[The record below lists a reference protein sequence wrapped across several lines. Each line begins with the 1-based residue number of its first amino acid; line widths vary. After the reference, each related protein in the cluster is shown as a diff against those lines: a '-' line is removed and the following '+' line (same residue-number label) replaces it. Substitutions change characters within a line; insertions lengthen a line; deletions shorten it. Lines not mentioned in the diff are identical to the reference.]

1 MSDSFGAYGKI
12 PALGDFLRVGL
23 SASFVKV
30 WDDWMQRSL
39 LAAQEALGSGWQD
52 AYFSAPIWRFTLQPH
67 HTGVA
72 AMSGIVMASVDRVG
86 RQYPLTLIAQHPPG
100 ATAQRHFAN
109 RAVFERLE
117 TLALTVL
124 DHDLGRDELTRALDM
139 IQLQDLGGSVLSSPV
154 YSGSVPPDALLAGE
168 ALEPSLGTQALWTT
182 TMDSNSRMM
191 LCSGLP
197 NPQEFLALF
206 NLNAPI
212 WQGRMMTQTV

>member
-1 MSDSFGAYGKI
+1 M
-12 PALGDFLRVGL
+12 GDFLRVGL

-30 WDDWMQRSL
+30 WDAWLQHSL
-39 LAAQEALGSGWQD
+39 LAAQEALGAGWQD

-86 RQYPLTLIAQHPPG
+86 RQYPLTLIAQHPPDRC
-100 ATAQRHFAN
+100 AERHFAN

-117 TLALTVL
+117 TLALAVL
-124 DHDLGRDELTRALDM
+124 DHDLGREELTRALSM
-139 IQLQDLGGSVLSSPV
+139 IRLNDLGESALAGPI
-154 YSGSVPPDALLAGE
+154 YSGAVPPDALLAGE
-168 ALEPSLGTQALWTT
+168 ALAPSLGAQTIWTT

-206 NLNAPI
+206 NLNAPV
-212 WQGRMMTQTV
+212 WSGMMKTHTV

>member
-1 MSDSFGAYGKI
+1 MSDRFGAFGKI

-39 LAAQEALGSGWQD
+39 LAAHEALGPQWQD

-86 RQYPLTLIAQHPPG
+86 RQYPLTLLAPHPPDRY
-100 ATAQRHFAN
+100 AERHFAN
-109 RAVFERLE
+109 KAVFERLE

-124 DHDLGRDELTRALDM
+124 DHDLGRDELSRALDM
-139 IQLQDLGGSVLSSPV
+139 LQLQELGNSAVNGEI
-154 YSGSVPPDALLAGE
+154 YAGAVPPDALLAGE
-168 ALEPSLGTQALWTT
+168 ALAPALGAQALWTT
-182 TMDSNSRMM
+182 TMDSDSRMM
-191 LCSGLP
+191 MCSGLP
-197 NPQEFLALF
+197 TPQEFLALF
-206 NLNAPI
+206 NLNAPV
-212 WQGRMMTQTV
+212 WRNSSMTQTV

>member
-1 MSDSFGAYGKI
+1 MSEGFGAYGKI
-12 PALGDFLRVGL
+12 PAMGDFLRIGL

-39 LAAQEALGSGWQD
+39 LAAEQALGSYWRQ

-67 HTGVA
+67 HTGMA

-86 RQYPLTLIAQHPPG
+86 RQYPLTLVAQHPPDRY
-100 ATAQRHFAN
+100 AQRHFAN
-109 RAVFERLE
+109 RLVFEKLE

-124 DHDLGRDELTRALDM
+124 EHDLGREELTRALEY
-139 IQLQDLGGSVLSSPV
+139 IQLEPLLESALKGHV
-154 YSGSVPPDALLAGE
+154 YTGSVPPDALIAGDALA
-168 ALEPSLGTQALWTT
+168 PHLGPQALWTT
-182 TMDSNSRMM
+182 TMDGDNRMM
-191 LCSGLP
+191 MCSALP

-212 WQGRMMTQTV
+212 WQGTNQTQSV